1 MQKIFQQSGDGGRPT
16 ATGWGKSP
24 LHEQSS
30 RKEPE
35 RVGSVTETTQTH
47 LRNDRPERDVDGVFD
62 ETNIP
67 AGAIPSN
74 RIDLLGSGR

>member
-1 MQKIFQQSGDGGRPT
+1 MEAADGHELR
-16 ATGWGKSP
+16 KVP

-47 LRNDRPERDVDGVFD
+47 LRNDRPGRDVDGVFD

-67 AGAIPSN
+67 AGAIPVTATTC
-74 RIDLLGSGR
+74 SGAVGKKQS